1 MTTTCNH
8 SEKNKANCCQG
19 PQHIACFRLER
30 PWKKMSKWKF
40 FDYADPEEQA
50 IIYSLNGTL
59 FGGLTCCLLYTH
71 MCCE

>member
-19 PQHIACFRLER
+19 PLHIACFRLER

-50 IIYSLNGTL
+50 IIYSLNFIWWSNML
-59 FGGLTCCLLYTH
+59 FVIHTH
-71 MCCE
+71 VL